1 MPDPS
6 SVTFGME
13 EEFVLLDQQTLTAAG
28 EAGAEA
34 AAALRNA
41 GPGLVSEEFHPS
53 QIEFATPVCRHVGE
67 ALEAITTFRA
77 TLARWASDRGLL
89 AAATGTPFRT
99 TGPEPVRS
107 GRYARIADDIAGL
120 AADHQ
125 LNGLHVHVGITDREA
140 GIRAANALRPWL
152 PVLLAVSA
160 NSPFWQGKD
169 TGFASWRVIHGRRWT
184 VQGIPP
190 FFPDAAAY
198 DDAIDRLRGVGATS
212 DAGTVNWHVRLSA
225 THPTLE
231 IRVCDAQLD
240 PSAAAALAVLVR
252 ALVVAGIEEGVSPPA
267 RYEAWDA
274 ALWHAA
280 RWGTGGTLVDPHSG
294 RPVRA
299 ATVVDGLRRRA
310 EPWLASDDHRVV
322 EGFFADLSRRGN
334 GAAQQRAAHARG
346 RLPDLLR
353 TRLWGRGGREPLTTR
368 APAVPAPRSADSA
381 ALP

>member
-13 EEFVLLDQQTLTAAG
+13 EEFVLLDQRTLTVAG
-28 EAGAEA
+28 GAGAEA
-34 AAALRNA
+34 ARALRGA

-53 QIEFATPVCRHVGE
+53 QIEFATPVRRQVGE
-67 ALEAITTFRA
+67 AFDAVVTFRA
-77 TLARWASDRGLL
+77 ALARWATEQGLV

-99 TGPEPVRS
+99 TGSEPVRT
-107 GRYARIADDIAGL
+107 GRYGRIADDIAGL
-120 AADHQ
+120 AAEHQ
-125 LNGLHVHVGITDREA
+125 LNGLHVHAGIPDREA
-140 GIRAANALRPWL
+140 GIRASNALRPWL

-160 NSPFWQGKD
+160 NSPFWQGQD

-190 FFPDAAAY
+190 YFPDAAAY
-198 DDAIDRLRGVGATS
+198 DDALDRLRGVGAIS
-212 DAGTVNWHVRLSA
+212 DAGTVNWSVRLSA

-240 PSAAAALAVLVR
+240 PWAATALALLIR
-252 ALVVAGIEEGVSPPA
+252 ALVVAGIEEDASPPA

-280 RWGTGGTLVDPHSG
+280 RWGTSATLVDPHAG
-294 RPVRA
+294 RPMLASAVI
-299 ATVVDGLRRRA
+299 DGLRRRA
-310 EPWLASDDHRVV
+310 EPWLAPGDHRVV

-334 GAAQQRAAHARG
+334 GAAQQRVAHARG

-353 TRLWGRGGREPLTTR
+353 TRILGRGGTGPLTTH
-368 APAVPAPRSADSA
+368 ALAVPAPRSAEVT